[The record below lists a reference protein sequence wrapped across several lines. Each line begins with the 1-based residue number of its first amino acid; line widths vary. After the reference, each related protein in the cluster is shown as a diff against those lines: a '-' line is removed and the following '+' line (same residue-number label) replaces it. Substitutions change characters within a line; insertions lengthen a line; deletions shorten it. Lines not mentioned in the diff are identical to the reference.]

1 MSSIIRSTTPT
12 IKYKFKEIDVSD
24 IVVAYL
30 TMEQHRRVVL
40 EKDITSATIETEDNT
55 IQWRLTQEET
65 FSLAVGKIAIMLNWR
80 TASGIRGASN
90 KDIIAIEPNLKAE
103 VI

>member
-12 IKYKFKEIDVSD
+12 IKYKFKEVNVSD
-24 IVVAYL
+24 LTAAYL
-30 TMEQHRRVVL
+30 TIEQRHRTIL
-40 EKDITSATIETEDNT
+40 EKDMTSAITETEENT
-55 IQWRLTQEET
+55 IQWQLTQEET
-65 FSLAVGKIAIMLNWR
+65 YSLAEGKIAIMLNWK

-90 KDIIAIEPNLKAE
+90 KDIIAIEPNLKVE